1 MDKNLLIITYYFPPL
16 GGVGVQRVSKFCRYL
31 PRFGWRPVVVAPQP
45 SAFYAADEEM
55 LAEVKHVSLYRVAGL
70 DSFKMRQKLIGPFKP
85 RIDSPLRWIARR
97 FSWPDTQT
105 AYIPAAFRCAY
116 RLTNKAHAVLVT
128 APPYSNLLLGRL
140 LKRVA
145 NLPLIVDMRDPW
157 VGHPEHDKPGW
168 KRALNK
174 RVERDVL
181 EYADAIIA
189 VTRSHTENLRKRY
202 PWLATRIHYIPNGF
216 DAADFTRNTRTRT
229 PLGHSH
235 NYSELTLR
243 SQGHNT
249 LSRPARKTPSTRE
262 RRPLTICYTGILGL
276 DHINRGTTLYAA
288 IRRLRDEDGVTPARL
303 RVEIM
308 GELSAVEEERIR
320 RSGVSTFIERLG
332 HLSHRKV
339 MRRLERA
346 DLAWLPYHA
355 EYSHLIVPA
364 KIYEYIGSG
373 TPVLAVVNPS
383 HETAEL
389 IRETGTGVVVPEGDI
404 DGVTD
409 ALRMLLEG
417 RFPYKPKPRVIARLG
432 RRHETGQLAGIID
445 RLVDG

>member
-55 LAEVKHVSLYRVAGL
+55 LAEVRHVSLYRVAGL
-70 DSFKMRQKLIGPFKP
+70 DSFRMRQKLLGPLRP

-105 AYIPAAFRCAY
+105 AYIPAAFRLAY
-116 RLTNKAHAVLVT
+116 RMSEKTHAVFIT

-168 KRALNK
+168 KRALNR

-189 VTRSHTENLRKRY
+189 VTRSHTDDLRKRY
-202 PWLATRIHYIPNGF
+202 QHLAPRIHYIPNGF
-216 DAADFTRNTRTRT
+216 DAADFTRTRNT
-229 PLGHSH
+229 
-235 NYSELTLR
+235 
-243 SQGHNT
+243 
-249 LSRPARKTPSTRE
+249 PARKTPSIRE
-262 RRPLTICYTGILGL
+262 RRPLTVCYTGILGL

-417 RFPYKPKPRVIARLG
+417 RFPYKPKPRVIARFG

>member
-16 GGVGVQRVSKFCRYL
+16 GGVGVQRVSKFTKYL
-31 PRFGWRPVVVAPQP
+31 PGFGWHPMVVAPQP

-70 DSFKMRQKLIGPFKP
+70 DSFRMRQKLLGPQRP

-105 AYIPAAFRCAY
+105 AYVPAAFRLAY
-116 RLTNKAHAVLVT
+116 RLVNEAHAVLVT

-157 VGHPEHDKPGW
+157 VGNPEHDKPRW
-168 KRALNK
+168 KQALN
-174 RVERDVL
+174 RRTERDIL
-181 EYADAIIA
+181 EHVDALIA
-189 VTRSHTENLRKRY
+189 ATRSHTDDLKKRY
-202 PWLATRIHYIPNGF
+202 PSLSSCIRYIPNGF
-216 DAADFTRNTRTRT
+216 DAADFTPRNTPTRTRNT
-229 PLGHSH
+229 P
-235 NYSELTLR
+235 TR
-243 SQGHNT
+243 S
-249 LSRPARKTPSTRE
+249 TPTPKSTR
-262 RRPLTICYTGILGL
+262 RRAPFTICYTGILGL
-276 DHINRGTTLYAA
+276 ETINRGTTLYKA
-288 IRRLRDEDGVTPARL
+288 IRRLRDEDGITPAKL

-308 GELSAVEEERIR
+308 GEISAVEAERIR
-320 RSGVSTFIERLG
+320 RSGVSTFIKLLG
-332 HLSHRKV
+332 HLPHRKA
-339 MRRLERA
+339 MQRLQKA

-364 KIYEYIGSG
+364 KVYEYIGSG
-373 TPVLAVVNPS
+373 TPVLAVVNPY

-389 IRETGTGVVVPEGDI
+389 IRETGTGVVVSEGDV

-409 ALRMLLEG
+409 ALRLFLKN
-417 RFPYKPKPRVIARLG
+417 RFPYSPRPKVIARFE
-432 RRHETGQLAGIID
+432 RCYQTGQLAKILNEVT
-445 RLVDG
+445 RYA

>member
-1 MDKNLLIITYYFPPL
+1 MNKSILIITYYFPPL

-70 DSFKMRQKLIGPFKP
+70 DSFRMRQKLIGPFKP
-85 RIDSPLRWIARR
+85 RIDSPLRWVARR

-105 AYIPAAFRCAY
+105 AYIPAAFRLAC
-116 RLTNKAHAVLVT
+116 RLVNEAHAVLVT

-140 LKRVA
+140 IKRRS
-145 NLPLIVDMRDPW
+145 NLPLIVEMRDPW

-168 KRALNK
+168 KRALNR

-181 EYADAIIA
+181 EYADAVVA

-202 PWLATRIHYIPNGF
+202 PWLAPRIHYIPNGF
-216 DAADFTRNTRTRT
+216 DAADFTRNTSNTRNT
-229 PLGHSH
+229 P
-235 NYSELTLR
+235 T
-243 SQGHNT
+243 
-249 LSRPARKTPSTRE
+249 RKTPITSK

-332 HLSHRKV
+332 HLSHRKA
-339 MRRLERA
+339 MQRLQKA

-355 EYSHLIVPA
+355 EYSPLIVPA
-364 KIYEYIGSG
+364 KTYEYIGSG
-373 TPVLAVVNPS
+373 TPVLAVVNPH

-389 IRETGTGVVVPEGDI
+389 VRETGTGVVVPEGDV
-404 DGVTD
+404 DGVTQ
-409 ALRMLLEG
+409 AMRMLLEG
-417 RFPYKPKPRVIARLG
+417 VFPYSPKPKAIAKFD
-432 RRHETGQLAGIID
+432 RRYQARQLAEILDDITRYG
-445 RLVDG
+445 

>member
-1 MDKNLLIITYYFPPL
+1 M
-16 GGVGVQRVSKFCRYL
+16 QRVSKFCRYL

-70 DSFKMRQKLIGPFKP
+70 DSFRMRQKLIGPFKP
-85 RIDSPLRWIARR
+85 RIDSPLRWVARR

-105 AYIPAAFRCAY
+105 AYIPAAFRLAC
-116 RLTNKAHAVLVT
+116 RLVNEAHAVLVT

-140 LKRVA
+140 IKRRS
-145 NLPLIVDMRDPW
+145 NLPLIVEMRDPW

-168 KRALNK
+168 KRALNR

-181 EYADAIIA
+181 EYADAVVA

-202 PWLATRIHYIPNGF
+202 PWLAPRIHYIPNGF
-216 DAADFTRNTRTRT
+216 DAADFTRNTSNTRNT
-229 PLGHSH
+229 P
-235 NYSELTLR
+235 T
-243 SQGHNT
+243 
-249 LSRPARKTPSTRE
+249 RKTPITSK

-332 HLSHRKV
+332 HLSHRKA
-339 MRRLERA
+339 MQRLQKA

-355 EYSHLIVPA
+355 EYSPLIVPA
-364 KIYEYIGSG
+364 KTYEYIGSG
-373 TPVLAVVNPS
+373 TPVLAVVNPH

-389 IRETGTGVVVPEGDI
+389 VRETGTGVVVPEGDV
-404 DGVTD
+404 DGVTQ
-409 ALRMLLEG
+409 AMRMLLEG
-417 RFPYKPKPRVIARLG
+417 VFPYSPKPKAIAKFD
-432 RRHETGQLAGIID
+432 RRYQARQLAEILDDITRYG
-445 RLVDG
+445 

>member
-55 LAEVKHVSLYRVAGL
+55 LAEVRHVSLYRVAGL
-70 DSFKMRQKLIGPFKP
+70 DSFRMRQKLLGPLRP

-105 AYIPAAFRCAY
+105 AYIPAAFRLAY
-116 RLTNKAHAVLVT
+116 RMSEKTHAVFIT

-189 VTRSHTENLRKRY
+189 VTRSHTDDLRKRY
-202 PWLATRIHYIPNGF
+202 QHLAPRIHYIPNGF
-216 DAADFTRNTRTRT
+216 DAADFTRNTRNT
-229 PLGHSH
+229 P
-235 NYSELTLR
+235 T
-243 SQGHNT
+243 
-249 LSRPARKTPSTRE
+249 RKTPSTRE
-262 RRPLTICYTGILGL
+262 RRPLTVCYTGILGL

-404 DGVTD
+404 DGVID

-417 RFPYKPKPRVIARLG
+417 RFPYKPKPRVIARFG
-432 RRHETGQLAGIID
+432 RCHETGQLARIID

>member
-1 MDKNLLIITYYFPPL
+1 MNKSILIITYYFPPL

-45 SAFYAADEEM
+45 SAFYAADEAM

-70 DSFKMRQKLIGPFKP
+70 DSFKMREKLVGPFKP

-105 AYIPAAFRCAY
+105 AYVPAAFRLAY
-116 RLTNKAHAVLVT
+116 RLSGKAQSIFVT

-140 LKRVA
+140 IKRRS
-145 NLPLIVDMRDPW
+145 NLPLVVEMRDPW

-168 KRALNK
+168 KRALN
-174 RVERDVL
+174 RRAERNIL
-181 EYADAIIA
+181 EYADAVVA
-189 VTRSHTENLRKRY
+189 VTRAHTEDLRKRY
-202 PWLATRIHYIPNGF
+202 PWLAPRIHYVPNGF
-216 DAADFTRNTRTRT
+216 DPADFRNTRNTRNT
-229 PLGHSH
+229 PVR
-235 NYSELTLR
+235 E
-243 SQGHNT
+243 
-249 LSRPARKTPSTRE
+249 TPSTRE
-262 RRPLTICYTGILGL
+262 RRPLTVCYTGILGL
-276 DHINRGTTLYAA
+276 DTINRGTTLYAA

-332 HLSHRKV
+332 HLSHRKA
-339 MRRLERA
+339 MQRLQKA

-355 EYSHLIVPA
+355 EYSRLIVPA
-364 KIYEYIGSG
+364 KTYEYIGSG
-373 TPVLAVVNPS
+373 TPVLAVVNPH

-389 IRETGTGVVVPEGDI
+389 VHKTGTGLVVPEGDV
-404 DGVTD
+404 DGVTQ
-409 ALRMLLEG
+409 AMRMLLKG
-417 RFPYKPKPRVIARLG
+417 AFPYAPKPGAIERFD
-432 RRHETGQLAGIID
+432 RRYQTRQLAEILDDITRYG
-445 RLVDG
+445 

>member
-70 DSFKMRQKLIGPFKP
+70 DSFRMRQKLLGPLRP

-105 AYIPAAFRCAY
+105 AYIPAAFRLAY
-116 RLTNKAHAVLVT
+116 RMSEKTHAVFIT

-168 KRALNK
+168 KRALNR

-189 VTRSHTENLRKRY
+189 VTRSHTDDLRKRY
-202 PWLATRIHYIPNGF
+202 QYLAPRIHYIPNGF
-216 DAADFTRNTRTRT
+216 DAADFTRNTRNTR
-229 PLGHSH
+229 
-235 NYSELTLR
+235 
-243 SQGHNT
+243 NT
-249 LSRPARKTPSTRE
+249 PARKTPSARE
-262 RRPLTICYTGILGL
+262 RRPLTVCYTGILGL

-389 IRETGTGVVVPEGDI
+389 IRETGTGLVVPEGDI

-417 RFPYKPKPRVIARLG
+417 RFPYKPKPRVIARFG